1 MIISVR
7 DLKYYNMGYRS
18 MITEDFDLSNNIW
31 GRYNKCGISVS
42 DNYFIDVGTI
52 FR

>member
-1 MIISVR
+1 
-7 DLKYYNMGYRS
+7 MGYRS

-42 DNYFIDVGTI
+42 DNYFIDVDTV